1 MPEER
6 IIESKTIFEGRVV
19 NLQVDTIA
27 LDDGQTYQRE
37 IIQHSG
43 AVAIVALDEG
53 GSVIMVRQYR
63 AGAKNELLELPAGGL
78 EPGESHEDCARREL
92 QEEIGYYPEQL
103 VELGYFWVAASYTTE
118 MITIYLARDLR
129 PSKLR
134 GDDDEQVDIER
145 MPFKKAVRQA
155 LSNQINDAKTLIG
168 MLWAARHLG
177 GEP

>member
-6 IIESKTIFEGRVV
+6 VIESKTIYDGRVLNV
-19 NLQVDTIA
+19 RVDTIA
-27 LDDGQTYQRE
+27 TDDGQTYQRE
-37 IIQHSG
+37 IFQHPG
-43 AVAIVALDEG
+43 AVAIVALDEDG
-53 GSVIMVRQYR
+53 RVIMVRQYR
-63 AGAKNELLELPAGGL
+63 AGAGNDLLELPAGGL
-78 EPGESHEDCARREL
+78 KPGESREECARREL

-134 GDDDEQVDIER
+134 GDDDEQIDIER
-145 MPFKKAVRQA
+145 MPFKKAVGQA